1 MNPYITPPFFT
12 FATLKKTSVTL
23 LVKYLYSIYRVS
35 GEGHFL
41 SVKTKIAAIF
51 LPGSLKLA
59 VDENQRLTFLNQRPN
74 IPEYESVFRPQI
86 GKF

>member
-1 MNPYITPPFFT
+1 M
-12 FATLKKTSVTL
+12 
-23 LVKYLYSIYRVS
+23 S

-86 GKF
+86 GEFEPLDAYMPRKRNKCSISLGRMHSFAC